1 MGFHWIA
8 GGYLVRIVYYICPL
22 LFCGSRLC
30 LGIQSF
36 QYNVTNRFLDLGSVN
51 LDFKSIAN
59 EEISRP
65 GWLWFPCSP
74 ESGDESQG
82 GTWLFRFLILVGWYI
97 LGSGI
102 RISSRSSEI
111 LPFDTPMPPT
121 SDPNAQV
128 QSGTSSPS
136 SERVK
141 RTRNRI
147 PQSCQAC
154 RKRKLKVQA
163 LMSRYLISSA
173 TVNTQLARTAL
184 NVAMKNRVST

>member
-8 GGYLVRIVYYICPL
+8 GGYLVWIVYYICPR

-51 LDFKSIAN
+51 LGFKSITN
-59 EEISRP
+59 EDISRP

-82 GTWLFRFLILVGWYI
+82 GTWVCRFLIFGQPAG
-97 LGSGI
+97 GSRLSI
-102 RISSRSSEI
+102 RNSEI
-111 LPFDTPMPPT
+111 LPLDTPMPPT
-121 SDPNAQV
+121 GDPTAQV